1 MKEDVDQ
8 GKENAAQNVG
18 LRNRFRM
25 LSNPSVVK
33 PFIIS
38 AALMFFQQFSGI
50 NAVIFY
56 TVSIFRD
63 AGSTVDRNLAT
74 IIVGIVQFL
83 SILLVT
89 AMVIAALYKLY
100 VINQHFL
107 RYRSTDMEEGCY

>member
-18 LRNRFRM
+18 FRNRFRM

-63 AGSTVDRNLAT
+63 AGSSVDRNLAT

-83 SILLVT
+83 STLLVT
-89 AMVIAALYKLY
+89 AMVMTVLFKFD
-100 VINQHFL
+100 VINQQFL
-107 RYRSTDMEEGCY
+107 RYRSTDMEGEYY